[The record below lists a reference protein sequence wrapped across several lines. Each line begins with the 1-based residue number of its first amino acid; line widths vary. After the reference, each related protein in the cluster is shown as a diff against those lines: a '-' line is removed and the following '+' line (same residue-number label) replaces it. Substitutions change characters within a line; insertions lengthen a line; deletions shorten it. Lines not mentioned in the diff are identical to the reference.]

1 MGSKLTPETAAAAVS
16 RLGLMAFFPGDPDIR
31 AALVSVFME
40 MVDTD
45 EQAAWLAARALQLYS
60 RWPGVAEIRAL
71 YCSRWKPKDGVETY
85 SETYVEGFPSE
96 RKEEPQIDAPR
107 GAPVTRTADLD
118 VEVKKAAAVKQ
129 MPTPKPIT
137 HADIERAAAAH
148 RKRKEVKSDG
158 DTTPLA
164 GR

>member
-1 MGSKLTPETAAAAVS
+1 MAQLTPDAATAAVAK
-16 RLGLMAFFPGDPDIR
+16 LGLMAFFPGDPDVR
-31 AALVSVFME
+31 AALVTVFME
-40 MVDTD
+40 MIDTQ
-45 EQAAWLAARALQLYS
+45 EQLDWLVARALKLYG

-96 RKEEPQIDAPR
+96 RKQEPPGDAPR
-107 GAPVTRTADLD
+107 GAPVTRTTDLD

-137 HADIERAAAAH
+137 HADIERAAAEH